1 MNNRIYLAG
10 PEVFLPNP
18 KEIGARKKA
27 ICRAHGLEGLYPA
40 DPEIKDQASLGPSEV
55 ARQIYANNLK
65 LMDACAG
72 VIANLTPFRGV
83 SMDAG
88 TAFEVGY
95 MAASKRLVLGY
106 TNVTANY
113 QRRSARYYEIGAAP
127 LVDPYTAGT
136 AIEEFGLAENLMIE
150 LAVRNCSA
158 EIVVSE
164 VEPGTELTSLDG
176 FERCVVQARRLLDT
190 AASERTMGQAMR

>member
-1 MNNRIYLAG
+1 MNDRIYLAG
-10 PEVFLPNP
+10 PEVFLPDA

-40 DPEIKDQASLGPSEV
+40 DPEIKDQASLEPFEV
-55 ARQIYANNLK
+55 ARRIYANNLE
-65 LMDACAG
+65 LMDSCAG

-113 QRRSARYYEIGAAP
+113 QERSASYYAAGIAP
-127 LVDPYTAGT
+127 LVDPFTAGT
-136 AIEEFGLAENLMIE
+136 AIEDFGLAENLMIE
-150 LAVRNCSA
+150 LAVRNCRA
-158 EIVVSE
+158 EIVVSQ
-164 VEPGTELTSLDG
+164 VEPGTELTSFAG
-176 FERCVVQARRLLDT
+176 FEKCVALARRLLDE
-190 AASERTMGQAMR
+190 AAAGRTIGPSTR

>member
-1 MNNRIYLAG
+1 MSNRIYLAG
-10 PEVFLPNP
+10 PEVFLTDA

-40 DPEIKDQASLGPSEV
+40 DPEIKDQASLAPFEV
-55 ARQIYANNLK
+55 ARRIYANNLE

-95 MAASKRLVLGY
+95 MAASRRLVLGY
-106 TNVTANY
+106 TNVPATY
-113 QRRSARYYEIGAAP
+113 QERSALYYESGAAP
-127 LVDPYTAGT
+127 LIDAYTAGT

-150 LAVRNCSA
+150 LAVRNCGA

-164 VEPGTELTSLDG
+164 VVPGAELSDLTG
-176 FERCVVQARRLLDT
+176 FETCVLQARRLLDQVT
-190 AASERTMGQAMR
+190 RSPS

>member
-1 MNNRIYLAG
+1 MSNRIYLAG
-10 PEVFLPNP
+10 PEVFLPEA

-40 DPEIKDQASLGPSEV
+40 DPEIKDQASLAPFEV
-55 ARQIYANNLK
+55 ARRIYANNLE
-65 LMDACAG
+65 LMDGCAG

-106 TNVTANY
+106 TNVPAPY
-113 QRRSARYYEIGAAP
+113 QERSARYYQTGAAP

-150 LAVRNCSA
+150 LAVRNCGA

-164 VEPGTELTSLDG
+164 VAAGAELSDLAG
-176 FERCVVQARRLLDT
+176 FETCVVQARRLL
-190 AASERTMGQAMR
+190 ANRR